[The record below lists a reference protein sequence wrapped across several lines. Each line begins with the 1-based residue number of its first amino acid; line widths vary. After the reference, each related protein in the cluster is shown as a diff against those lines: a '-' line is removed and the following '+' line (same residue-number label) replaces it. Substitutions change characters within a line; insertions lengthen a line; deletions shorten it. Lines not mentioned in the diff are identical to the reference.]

1 MRVPKGSS
9 IERGE
14 KTQGR
19 GGIVRRKK
27 KRKFERQKKH
37 KVLLGALFV
46 FLLVWCEG
54 VCFFFCLLLFLV
66 RREKTTRYQKE
77 AHPPPKKTNQNRIK
91 KPSYLIGVVPFFF

>member
-54 VCFFFCLLLFLV
+54 VCFFFFVFCCSWSEGKKQ
-66 RREKTTRYQKE
+66 RDTKKK
-77 AHPPPKKTNQNRIK
+77 HIPPQK
-91 KPSYLIGVVPFFF
+91 KPTKTESKNHLI